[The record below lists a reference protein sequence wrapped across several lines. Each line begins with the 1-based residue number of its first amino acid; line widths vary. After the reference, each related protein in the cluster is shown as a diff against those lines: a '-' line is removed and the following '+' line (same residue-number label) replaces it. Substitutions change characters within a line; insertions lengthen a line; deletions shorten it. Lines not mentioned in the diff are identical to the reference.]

1 MLSVEM
7 WPSAEN
13 CPIRSHHRVFLMRSE
28 VVPSMCGEEPLHGTE
43 LAAVPAVQLLSPAGR
58 KLPCEGA
65 SVELASGAAQH
76 RPVFLTAQVAGRTA
90 VRIGEVLEIVEC
102 LDQES
107 RQEAPSIVFAQD
119 QGICG
124 VVGVGR
130 VELIERFQ
138 AALSG
143 KALTR

>member
-1 MLSVEM
+1 
-7 WPSAEN
+7 
-13 CPIRSHHRVFLMRSE
+13 
-28 VVPSMCGEEPLHGTE
+28 MCAVKRLFTE
-43 LAAVPAVQLLSPAGR
+43 LTRGRPAVQLPPAGR

-65 SVELASGAAQH
+65 SVEPASGAAQH

-107 RQEAPSIVFAQD
+107 RQEAPSIVFARD

-124 VVGVGR
+124 VVGVGC

-143 KALTR
+143 KPLTR